1 MNRMSIVILW
11 ALALL
16 VLSPL
21 MLLIALAI
29 RVEDGGNVIF
39 RQKRLTADGKTFTIC
54 KFRTMRRGR
63 G

>member
-1 MNRMSIVILW
+1 
-11 ALALL
+11 
-16 VLSPL
+16 

-39 RQKRLTADGKTFTIC
+39 RQKRLTGGRKDLHHLQIPHDAAG
-54 KFRTMRRGR
+54 RGGASARGR